1 MRCSGTPSRLCL
13 GRATTAWCGRS
24 SRSGETLGKYYLE
37 CYVARDHCVD
47 PALCGQVAY
56 HHTWYR
62 STDRSRRSSSCAVVA
77 QAIVPCLASSNSAP
91 TRHSATGGTNQ
102 CSSKPPSSAS
112 GRGSSRR
119 RSRCSRARRSPGGT
133 KVQHRGPRP
142 SRATRNASWRT
153 STGPRTRARGR
164 TSTRC
169 RGRCRTGPPATRRP
183 TTASTRTRT
192 SSRSWWRRSRNAAP
206 QNPLLMRSS
215 S

>member
-1 MRCSGTPSRLCL
+1 MCRREDPHHHLRYIYHTIPYHYL
-13 GRATTAWCGRS
+13 AS
-24 SRSGETLGKYYLE
+24 SRREFGPR
-37 CYVARDHCVD
+37 ARLR
-47 PALCGQVAY
+47 AQF
-56 HHTWYR
+56 
-62 STDRSRRSSSCAVVA
+62 AVRV
-77 QAIVPCLASSNSAP
+77 QASVPSCLASSNSAP

-169 RGRCRTGPPATRRP
+169 RGPCRTGPPATRRP

>member
-1 MRCSGTPSRLCL
+1 MYRENSEVCGLTGTR
-13 GRATTAWCGRS
+13 TTG
-24 SRSGETLGKYYLE
+24 TKPYLWIGIQ
-37 CYVARDHCVD
+37 YKDLPKQKRARDHI
-47 PALCGQVAY
+47 Y
-56 HHTWYR
+56 
-62 STDRSRRSSSCAVVA
+62 AVVV
-77 QAIVPCLASSNSAP
+77 QASVPCLASSNSAP

-142 SRATRNASWRT
+142 SRATRNASWRA